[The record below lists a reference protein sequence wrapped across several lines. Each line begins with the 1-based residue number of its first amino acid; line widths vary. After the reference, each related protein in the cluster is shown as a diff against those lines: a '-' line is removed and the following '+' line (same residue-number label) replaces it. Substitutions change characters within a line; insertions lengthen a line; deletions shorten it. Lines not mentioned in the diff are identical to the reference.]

1 MSNNKVM
8 RNAGML
14 YVRMLVMLFVSLYTS
29 RVVLNTL
36 GVSDFGIYNVVGGIV
51 LMFAFISNTMAGASQ
66 RFFSYEIGRN
76 NSDRLKQLFSVT
88 LTIYVFFCILISVL
102 AETVGL
108 WFIRN
113 KMNIP
118 VERIDAALFV
128 YHASIISF
136 IFTIIRIPYNSLIIA
151 HEKMSFFATTS
162 IIEAFLKLGGVFLL
176 SFLEWD
182 KLKLYSVIML
192 LVVFII
198 TIVYYLYCRRNFNE
212 SKFIIVKDKKIYTEL
227 SSYAGWNSFTTLA
240 NIGLDQS
247 INILLN
253 IFFGPVVNA
262 ARGIAFQIKT
272 QVTAFVGN
280 IQMAS
285 APQIIKYHAAN
296 KKSELEKLVFLSS
309 RITYYFMFFIAL
321 PVLLQTETLLK
332 LWLIKVPPH
341 AVVFTQLVI
350 INILI
355 ETISGTVTSAIQAT
369 GRIKAYQISV
379 GVVLLLAVPISFVLL
394 KLGLSPEITVVVTS
408 FLSVICV
415 LIRLIMFQ
423 VLLGVKITSYLNKVL
438 FNSII
443 ISILSSITPLIIR
456 FYCNNVG
463 LKEVII
469 FLITCSSCV
478 ISTIVTIYFFGL
490 NAEEKKYILNLLNKK
505 IA

>member
-1 MSNNKVM
+1 
-8 RNAGML
+8 
-14 YVRMLVMLFVSLYTS
+14 
-29 RVVLNTL
+29 
-36 GVSDFGIYNVVGGIV
+36 
-51 LMFAFISNTMAGASQ
+51 
-66 RFFSYEIGRN
+66 
-76 NSDRLKQLFSVT
+76 
-88 LTIYVFFCILISVL
+88 
-102 AETVGL
+102 
-108 WFIRN
+108 
-113 KMNIP
+113 
-118 VERIDAALFV
+118 
-128 YHASIISF
+128 
-136 IFTIIRIPYNSLIIA
+136 
-151 HEKMSFFATTS
+151 
-162 IIEAFLKLGGVFLL
+162 
-176 SFLEWD
+176 
-182 KLKLYSVIML
+182 
-192 LVVFII
+192 
-198 TIVYYLYCRRNFNE
+198 YYLYCRRNFNE

-240 NIGLDQS
+240 NIGLDQG

>member
-36 GVSDFGIYNVVGGIV
+36 GISDFGIYNVVGGIV

-76 NSDRLKQLFSVT
+76 NVEKLKQLFSVT
-88 LTIYVFFCILISVL
+88 LVIYVFFCILISVL
-102 AETVGL
+102 AETIGL

-118 VERIDAALFV
+118 AERIDAALFV

-162 IIEAFLKLGGVFLL
+162 IIEALLKLGGVFLL
-176 SFLEWD
+176 YLLAFD

-192 LVVFII
+192 LVVFVI
-198 TIVYYLYCRRNFNE
+198 TMVYFLYCKKNFEE
-212 SKFIIVKDKKIYTEL
+212 SKFIIVKDKEIYTEL

-240 NIGLDQS
+240 NIGLDQG

-296 KKSELEKLVFLSS
+296 KKKEMETLVYLSS
-309 RITYYFMFFIAL
+309 RVTYYFMFFIAL

-332 LWLIKVPPH
+332 LWLIQVPPH
-341 AVVFTQLVI
+341 AIIFTQLVV

-355 ETISGTVTSAIQAT
+355 ETVSGTVTSAIQAT

-379 GVVLLLAVPISFVLL
+379 GFVLLLAVPISFILL
-394 KLGLSPEITVVVTS
+394 KLGLNPEITVVVTS
-408 FLSVICV
+408 ALSVVCV

-423 VLLGVKITSYLNKVL
+423 LLLGVKVTAYLRKV
-438 FNSII
+438 
-443 ISILSSITPLIIR
+443 ILSSILVSILSCVFPIIIR
-456 FYCNNVG
+456 FYCNYLG
-463 LKEVII
+463 LTSIST
-469 FLITCSSCV
+469 FLITCTTSV
-478 ISTIVTIYFFGL
+478 ISTSFTIYCFGL
-490 NAEEKKYILNLLNKK
+490 NIEERKYILNFINKK
-505 IA
+505 KA

>member
-1 MSNNKVM
+1 MSNNKVI

-66 RFFSYEIGRN
+66 RFFSYEIGCN
-76 NSDRLKQLFSVT
+76 NVERLKQLFSVT
-88 LTIYVFFCILISVL
+88 LAIYVFFCILISVL
-102 AETVGL
+102 AETIGL

-162 IIEAFLKLGGVFLL
+162 IIEALLKLGGVFVL
-176 SFLEWD
+176 SFLAFD
-182 KLKLYSVIML
+182 KLELYSVIML
-192 LVVFII
+192 LVVFFI
-198 TIVYYLYCRRNFNE
+198 TMVYYFYCRSNFKE
-212 SKFIIVKDKKIYTEL
+212 SRFIIVKDKRIYTEL

-240 NIGLDQS
+240 NIGLDQG

-253 IFFGPVVNA
+253 IFFGPIVNA

-296 KKSELEKLVFLSS
+296 KKNEMETLVYLSS
-309 RITYYFMFFIAL
+309 RVTYYFMFFIAL

-341 AVVFTQLVI
+341 AVIFTQLVI

-369 GRIKAYQISV
+369 GRIKAYQIAV
-379 GVVLLLAVPISFVLL
+379 GVVLLLAVPISYLLL
-394 KLGLSPEITVVVTS
+394 KQGLNPEITVVVTS
-408 FLSVICV
+408 VLSVVCV

-423 VLLGVKITSYLNKVL
+423 VLLGVKVTEYLKKVIL
-438 FNSII
+438 NSIL
-443 ISILSSITPLIIR
+443 ISILSCVIPIIIR
-456 FYCNNVG
+456 FYCNDFG
-463 LKEVII
+463 LIDI
-469 FLITCSSCV
+469 TTFFITCTASV
-478 ISTIVTIYFFGL
+478 ISTLFTIYFFGL
-490 NAEEKKYILNLLNKK
+490 NCEEKKYILNYINRKK
-505 IA
+505 A

>member
-36 GVSDFGIYNVVGGIV
+36 GVSDFGIYNFVGGFV
-51 LMFAFISNTMAGASQ
+51 LMFASISNIMAGASQ

-88 LTIYVFFCILISVL
+88 LTIYVFFCISISVL

-198 TIVYYLYCRRNFNE
+198 TIVYYFYCRRNFNE

-227 SSYAGWNSFTTLA
+227 SSYAGWNSFTALA
-240 NIGLDQS
+240 NIGLDQG

-253 IFFGPVVNA
+253 IFLGPVVNA
-262 ARGIAFQIKT
+262 ARGIAFQIKN

-285 APQIIKYHAAN
+285 TPQIIKYHAAN
-296 KKSELEKLVFLSS
+296 KKSELEELVFLSS

-341 AVVFTQLVI
+341 TVVFTQLVI

-456 FYCNNVG
+456 FYCNGIG
-463 LKEVII
+463 LKEVIV

-490 NAEEKKYILNLLNKK
+490 NAEEKKYILNLVNKK

>member
-1 MSNNKVM
+1 
-8 RNAGML
+8 
-14 YVRMLVMLFVSLYTS
+14 
-29 RVVLNTL
+29 
-36 GVSDFGIYNVVGGIV
+36 
-51 LMFAFISNTMAGASQ
+51 
-66 RFFSYEIGRN
+66 
-76 NSDRLKQLFSVT
+76 
-88 LTIYVFFCILISVL
+88 
-102 AETVGL
+102 
-108 WFIRN
+108 
-113 KMNIP
+113 MNIP

-198 TIVYYLYCRRNFNE
+198 TIVYYFYCRRNFNE

-240 NIGLDQS
+240 NIGLDQG

-456 FYCNNVG
+456 FYCNSIG
-463 LKEVII
+463 LKEVIV

-490 NAEEKKYILNLLNKK
+490 NSEEKKYILNLVNKK

>member
-240 NIGLDQS
+240 NIGLDQG

-415 LIRLIMFQ
+415 LIRLIMF
-423 VLLGVKITSYLNKVL
+423 
-438 FNSII
+438 
-443 ISILSSITPLIIR
+443 
-456 FYCNNVG
+456 
-463 LKEVII
+463 
-469 FLITCSSCV
+469 
-478 ISTIVTIYFFGL
+478 
-490 NAEEKKYILNLLNKK
+490 
-505 IA
+505 

>member
-36 GVSDFGIYNVVGGIV
+36 GVSDFGIYNLVGGIV
-51 LMFAFISNTMAGASQ
+51 LMFTFISNTMAGASQ

-227 SSYAGWNSFTTLA
+227 SSYAGWNSFTALA
-240 NIGLDQS
+240 NIGLDQG

-262 ARGIAFQIKT
+262 ARGIAFQIKN
-272 QVTAFVGN
+272 QVNAFVGN

-456 FYCNNVG
+456 FYCNSVG

>member
-1 MSNNKVM
+1 
-8 RNAGML
+8 
-14 YVRMLVMLFVSLYTS
+14 
-29 RVVLNTL
+29 
-36 GVSDFGIYNVVGGIV
+36 
-51 LMFAFISNTMAGASQ
+51 
-66 RFFSYEIGRN
+66 
-76 NSDRLKQLFSVT
+76 
-88 LTIYVFFCILISVL
+88 
-102 AETVGL
+102 
-108 WFIRN
+108 
-113 KMNIP
+113 
-118 VERIDAALFV
+118 
-128 YHASIISF
+128 
-136 IFTIIRIPYNSLIIA
+136 
-151 HEKMSFFATTS
+151 
-162 IIEAFLKLGGVFLL
+162 
-176 SFLEWD
+176 
-182 KLKLYSVIML
+182 
-192 LVVFII
+192 
-198 TIVYYLYCRRNFNE
+198 
-212 SKFIIVKDKKIYTEL
+212 
-227 SSYAGWNSFTTLA
+227 
-240 NIGLDQS
+240 
-247 INILLN
+247 
-253 IFFGPVVNA
+253 
-262 ARGIAFQIKT
+262 
-272 QVTAFVGN
+272 
-280 IQMAS
+280 
-285 APQIIKYHAAN
+285 
-296 KKSELEKLVFLSS
+296 
-309 RITYYFMFFIAL
+309 MFFIAL

>member
-1 MSNNKVM
+1 
-8 RNAGML
+8 
-14 YVRMLVMLFVSLYTS
+14 
-29 RVVLNTL
+29 
-36 GVSDFGIYNVVGGIV
+36 
-51 LMFAFISNTMAGASQ
+51 
-66 RFFSYEIGRN
+66 
-76 NSDRLKQLFSVT
+76 
-88 LTIYVFFCILISVL
+88 
-102 AETVGL
+102 
-108 WFIRN
+108 
-113 KMNIP
+113 MNIP

-240 NIGLDQS
+240 NIGLDQG

-456 FYCNNVG
+456 FYCNSVG

>member
-240 NIGLDQS
+240 NIGLDQG

-423 VLLGVKITSYLNKVL
+423 VLLGVKIASYLNKVL

-456 FYCNNVG
+456 FYCNSVG